1 MDRLAR
7 RAVLHVDPE
16 RGWGGGETQVL
27 GLTRYLHEAGHRSV
41 AAVAPHGALR
51 HHLSQAA
58 LPHCGLQVRND
69 FDALAGLRLRR
80 LVRAG
85 GYELVHFH
93 TARAHALS
101 PWLHGLG
108 VKRVV
113 TRRMDY
119 PLKRTGWQ
127 RFLYRTSVDAVV
139 AISHRVES
147 ALIDGGVP
155 PARIRRIP
163 SGIDTARFVPDPQ
176 ARQRIRRHYGLGSA
190 EILIV
195 SIGALVER
203 KAQASLI
210 EAAAQLHRQ
219 GLRLSYMVCG
229 DGPQRTL
236 LEAQVRAAGL
246 EAQVYFPGFC
256 SDVPAYLAAADVF
269 VHVPLWEGLGVA
281 VIEALAAG
289 RPVIASRVGGI
300 PELIEDRHTGLLV
313 PPQAPNAL
321 AAAVAQLVH
330 SPALAA
336 SLGRAGQRRART
348 HFDVRAMAQA
358 NAVLYDE
365 LLTPRQRESMI
376 TT

>member
-1 MDRLAR
+1 MNRLDR

-27 GLTRYLHEAGHRSV
+27 GLTRYLHRAGHRSV
-41 AAVAPHGALR
+41 VAVAPHGALCR
-51 HHLSQAA
+51 HLNQAA
-58 LPHCGLQVRND
+58 LPSCGLWVRND
-69 FDALAGLRLRR
+69 FDALAGLRLRH
-80 LVRAG
+80 LVQTG

-119 PLKRTGWQ
+119 PLKRGSWQ
-127 RFLYRTSVDAVV
+127 RFLYRSGVDAVV

-147 ALIDGGVP
+147 ALIEGGVSS
-155 PARIRRIP
+155 ARIRLIP
-163 SGIDTARFVPDPQ
+163 SGIDTARFVPDPR
-176 ARQRIRRHYGLGSA
+176 ARERIRHRYGLDSR

-195 SIGALVER
+195 SVGALVER

-229 DGPQRTL
+229 EGPQRMV
-236 LEAQVRAAGL
+236 LEAQARAAGL
-246 EAQVYFPGFC
+246 GEQVYFPGFC

-289 RPVIASRVGGI
+289 RPIIASRVGGL
-300 PELIEDRHTGLLV
+300 PELIEDRHTGLLI
-313 PPQAPNAL
+313 PPQAPDAL

-330 SPALAA
+330 NPTLAA
-336 SLGRAGQRRART
+336 SLGRAGQHRAQT
-348 HFDVRAMAQA
+348 HFDVQAMARA

-365 LLTPRQRESMI
+365 LLAPRQRRSTLI
-376 TT
+376 P

>member
-1 MDRLAR
+1 MHSAK

-27 GLTRYLHEAGHRSV
+27 GLTHYLHRVGHRSV
-41 AAVAPHGALR
+41 VAVAPHGALCR
-51 HHLSQAA
+51 QLSQAG
-58 LPHCGLQVRND
+58 LPSCGLRVRND
-69 FDALAGLRLRR
+69 FDPLAGLRLRR
-80 LVRAG
+80 LVRTG

-119 PLKRTGWQ
+119 PLKRGGWQ
-127 RFLYRTSVDAVV
+127 RFLYGTGVDAVV
-139 AISHRVES
+139 AISHRVEA
-147 ALIDGGVP
+147 ALIGGGIP

-163 SGIDTARFVPDPQ
+163 SGVDTARFVPDPL
-176 ARQRIRRHYGLGSA
+176 ARARIRHSYGLDSD
-190 EILIV
+190 ELLIV

-203 KAQASLI
+203 KAQANLI
-210 EAAAQLHRQ
+210 EAAARLHRQ

-229 DGPQRTL
+229 DGPQRTA
-236 LEAQVRAAGL
+236 LEAQARAAGMGH
-246 EAQVYFPGFC
+246 QVYFPGFC

-269 VHVPLWEGLGVA
+269 VHVPLREGLGVA

-289 RPVIASRVGGI
+289 RPIIASRTGGI

-313 PPQAPNAL
+313 PPQAPGAL
-321 AAAVAQLVH
+321 AAALAQLVH
-330 SPALAA
+330 NPTLAA
-336 SLGRAGQRRART
+336 SLGRAGQQRAQT
-348 HFDVRAMAQA
+348 HFDVRAMARA

-365 LLTPRQRESMI
+365 LLTSR
-376 TT
+376 

>member
-1 MDRLAR
+1 MDRLDR
-7 RAVLHVDPE
+7 QAVLHVDPE

-27 GLTRYLHEAGHRSV
+27 GLTRYLHGAGQRSV
-41 AAVAPHGALR
+41 VAVAPHGALR
-51 HHLSQAA
+51 RQLSQAA
-58 LPHCGLQVRND
+58 LPHCELRVRND
-69 FDALAGLRLRR
+69 FDARAGLRLRR
-80 LVRAG
+80 LVRTG

-119 PLKRTGWQ
+119 PLKRGGWQ

-147 ALIDGGVP
+147 ALIAGGVP
-155 PARIRRIP
+155 PARIRHIP

-176 ARQRIRRHYGLGSA
+176 TRERIRRRYGLDKGQV
-190 EILIV
+190 LIV

-210 EAAAQLHRQ
+210 EAAAQLHHQ
-219 GLRLSYMVCG
+219 GLRLSYIVCG
-229 DGPQRTL
+229 DGPQRPV
-236 LEAQVRAAGL
+236 LEAQTRAAGL
-246 EAQVYFPGFC
+246 GSQVYFPGFC

-300 PELIEDRHTGLLV
+300 SELIEDRHTGLLV
-313 PPQAPNAL
+313 PPQAPSAL
-321 AAAVAQLVH
+321 AAAVTQLVH
-330 SPALAA
+330 NPSLAGH
-336 SLGRAGQRRART
+336 LGRVGQRRAQT
-348 HFDVRAMAQA
+348 HFDVRAMARA

-365 LLTPRQRESMI
+365 LLTPDKGSR
-376 TT
+376 